1 MLSLFLRAREIK
13 DKYRDEVFLCCS
25 AILQNVSE
33 SHYRSG
39 ARNQL
44 QGWLIFLSP
53 CYMQEDSLFPS
64 PQHIFF
70 LIFS

>member
-44 QGWLIFLSP
+44 QGRLIFLSP
-53 CYMQEDSLFPS
+53 CYIPYCSITTTFSD
-64 PQHIFF
+64 I
-70 LIFS
+70 LIS